1 MTDSRLR
8 DHLLG
13 IGAAES
19 ELGGLSENDMI
30 GLAGDIQISRGL
42 DLSLEEL
49 ADRCGMSVERVT
61 ALYNSFG
68 LDADRLAGFGEGDIR
83 MLMLMLAD
91 DLGLVDQV
99 GAELFRV
106 AGRSLR
112 RMAEAAIAI
121 YVQDIES
128 HPDQQGADLIELA
141 EMNAAASQ
149 LAVDFGDTLG
159 TIFRHHMWTAVRD
172 QRTGQ
177 PGDGPPELIGAG
189 IGFVD
194 LVGFTPLSRSL
205 SPGELM
211 ELVGEFEQR
220 AFEVAGQHGGQIVKS
235 IGDEVMIAAPDHA
248 TVIAIVVA
256 LVSSFADDPA
266 IRPCAGVTAGQ
277 VVFRLGDYY
286 GPLVNLA
293 SRLVDIAE
301 PGEVLTDRGATES
314 DSDLISLRP
323 AGQRSLKG
331 FDVPVDVWLA
341 EY

>member
-8 DHLLG
+8 DHLVRL
-13 IGAAES
+13 GAAES
-19 ELGGLSENDMI
+19 A
-30 GLAGDIQISRGL
+30 LAGLGDNDLIGMAGDLQITEGL
-42 DLSLEEL
+42 DLNLEEL
-49 ADRCGMSVERVT
+49 AARCGVSVDRVG
-61 ALYNSFG
+61 ALYSSFG
-68 LDADRLAGFGEGDIR
+68 LDAELLAGFGEGDIK
-83 MLMLMLAD
+83 MLSLALAD
-91 DLGLVDQV
+91 DTGLVDQV
-99 GAELFRV
+99 GTELFRV

-112 RMAEAAIAI
+112 RIAEAAVAI
-121 YVQDIES
+121 YVQDVEN
-128 HPDQQGADLIELA
+128 HPDQLKMDLIELA
-141 EMNAAASQ
+141 DLNAGASQ
-149 LAVDFGDTLG
+149 LAVAFGDTLG
-159 TIFRHHMWTAVRD
+159 TIFRHHMWAAVRG

-177 PGDGPPELIGAG
+177 HGDGPPELIQAG

-220 AFEVAGQHGGQIVKS
+220 AFEVAGQNGGQIVKS
-235 IGDEVMIAAPDHA
+235 IGDEVMIAGPDHG

-256 LVSSFADDPA
+256 LVSSFADDPE

-301 PGEVLTDRGATES
+301 PGEVLTDRGVS

-331 FDVPVDVWLA
+331 FDQPVDVWLA